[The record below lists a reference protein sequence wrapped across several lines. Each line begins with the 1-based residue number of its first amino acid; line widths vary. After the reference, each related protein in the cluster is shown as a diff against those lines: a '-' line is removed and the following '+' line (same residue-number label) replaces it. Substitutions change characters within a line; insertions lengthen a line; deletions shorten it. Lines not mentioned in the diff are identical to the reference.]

1 MSYEI
6 EFENVYENW
15 QILAL
20 TRAAAGFWI
29 FFWLKENIFFP
40 VNAKMT
46 PIAYVV
52 RLFLYLYSRQAFL
65 TVVVLFYKQPI
76 RGSIGFV

>member
-1 MSYEI
+1 M
-6 EFENVYENW
+6 
-15 QILAL
+15 
-20 TRAAAGFWI
+20 
-29 FFWLKENIFFP
+29 FFP

-65 TVVVLFYKQPI
+65 PEVVAFYKQPI
-76 RGSIGFV
+76 RGSVGFV